1 MESDPQAQVTPDGHS
16 AGDDAGN
23 DALAQ
28 YLEHPWLSHY
38 SPTVSA
44 RVDIP
49 DQPLSW
55 LLDQAAQRFGANSAI
70 EYYGTRWSYLQLAA
84 LADRFAHA
92 LVQLGVRRGDRVS
105 ISLPNT
111 PQFPV
116 AFYGALK
123 AGAVVVPTNPLYTPP
138 ELEHQLNDSGARVI
152 VMLDQFYPAFAG
164 IRERTPIEHV
174 ILTNVSDYFPPL
186 LALGYKVVEARE
198 QRGKPK
204 VDLKAFRAGTGNHLF
219 KEFLGAAHGREGFGV
234 FVLPEPP
241 APDDVALLQYTG
253 GTTGVAKGAMLS
265 HRNLLANTLQ
275 CWAWNDL
282 APGGRHT
289 SLCVA
294 PFFHVY
300 GLTVAMNLSIY
311 SGSTMALLPRFTVK
325 DTLKA
330 IKRYRPDLFPG
341 VPTMY
346 LALARQVEQTKQDL
360 SSIQVCISG
369 SAPLPKEV
377 QTRFEAVSG
386 ARVVEGYGLTEASP
400 VTHCNPVFGER
411 RIGTIGLPLPNTEAA
426 IMDAATGAFLPPGE
440 QGEIVVRG
448 PQVMRGYWQRPDET
462 AKVMRGD
469 WLRTGDIGLM
479 SDDGYFSIV
488 DRAKDVII
496 ASGLKVFPR
505 DVEEALFQHPAVQ
518 EAAVI
523 GVPDPYRGETV
534 RAYIVL
540 KPGQQATAEELTAF
554 CRERLAVYKV
564 PKQFVFRDELPK
576 SLIGKVVR
584 RVLREEAAAETHAE
598 AHSTESTP
606 ESTHPAP

>member
-1 MESDPQAQVTPDGHS
+1 MDDERRADQVHSEAPVPVRDGLSDSALSAYMKRPWQAHYS
-16 AGDDAGN
+16 ASVPATVSVPEQP
-23 DALAQ
+23 L
-28 YLEHPWLSHY
+28 PWLIDEA
-38 SPTVSA
+38 A
-44 RVDIP
+44 RKY
-49 DQPLSW
+49 
-55 LLDQAAQRFGANSAI
+55 GANIAV
-70 EYYGTRWSYLQLAA
+70 EYYGTRLTYLQLAS
-84 LADRFAHA
+84 LVERFARA
-92 LVQLGVRRGDRVS
+92 LVRLGIRRGDRIS
-105 ISLPNT
+105 ICLPNT
-111 PQFPV
+111 PQFLI

-138 ELEHQLNDSGARVI
+138 ELEHQLKDSGARAI
-152 VMLDQFYPAFAG
+152 VMLDQFYPAFAP
-164 IRERTPIEHV
+164 IRERTPVEHV
-174 ILTNVSDYFPPL
+174 ILTNVADYFPPL
-186 LALGYKVVEARE
+186 LALGYNVAQARE

-204 VDLKAFRAGTGNHLF
+204 VDMKAFRAQPGNHT
-219 KEFLGAAHGREGFGV
+219 FLDIIGPSRGRHGFEV
-234 FVLPEPP
+234 FALPEP
-241 APDDVALLQYTG
+241 ASPDDLAVLQYTG

-265 HRNLLANTLQ
+265 HRNLLANALQ

-282 APGGRHT
+282 PAGSHHI

-330 IKRYRPDLFPG
+330 IKKYRPDLFPG

-346 LALARQVEQTKQDL
+346 LALAREVEKTKQDL

-411 RIGTIGLPLPNTEAA
+411 RIGTIGLPLPDTDSA
-426 IMDAATGAFLPPGE
+426 IYDSEHGAFVAPGE
-440 QGEIVVRG
+440 TGEIVVRG
-448 PQVMRGYWQRPDET
+448 PQVMQGYWQRPDET
-462 AKVMRGD
+462 AKVMVDG
-469 WLRTGDIGLM
+469 WLRTGDIGVM
-479 SDDGYFSIV
+479 SEDGYFAIV
-488 DRAKDVII
+488 DRVKDIII
-496 ASGLKVFPR
+496 ASGYKIFPR
-505 DVEEALFQHPAVQ
+505 DVEEALFAHPAVQ

-523 GVPDPYRGETV
+523 GVPDAYRGETV

-540 KPGQQATAEELTAF
+540 KPGQHATAEELTDY
-554 CRERLAVYKV
+554 CSERLAIYKV

-576 SLIGKVVR
+576 SLIGKVIR
-584 RVLREEAAAETHAE
+584 RVLRDEAIAEMTS
-598 AHSTESTP
+598 STTEQPT
-606 ESTHPAP
+606 T